1 MGMIPQ
7 EVIDNLLDRLDIVE
21 IISGYIQIKK
31 SGRNFKACCPFHN
44 EKTPSFVVSPDKQIY
59 HCFGC
64 AAGGNVISFVM
75 KYENMEFPEAVKL
88 LADGAGISL
97 PETGRGSSPSL
108 TGPLYEINQ
117 TAADFYHAILMSEE
131 GRVALEYLKARG
143 LDDKTLKT
151 FMVGYAPNG
160 WENFKTFCVKK
171 KIPLEFARKAGLTI
185 PSEKGK
191 GDYDRF
197 RNRII
202 FPIFSE
208 RGRVLGFG
216 GRVLDNSLPKY
227 INSPE
232 TPIYSKSSVLYGL
245 NFSRQA
251 IRDEKYVI
259 ITEGY
264 LDVISSFKH
273 GITNVVATSG
283 TALTESQ
290 VVILKKYADTAV
302 MVFDSDQ
309 AGEAASL
316 RGLDTLLQNGMKV
329 KIATLPEG
337 EDPDSFV
344 QKNGR
349 KKFEKVIDEAK
360 GLFDYKLDLLIKKK
374 GSGEI
379 GYITEEMLPT
389 ISKVNNAVVQSDYL
403 RKLAER
409 LGVDEISLRREMS
422 KVKTGYS
429 YRYVAPAEP
438 SKTEH
443 GEKSIEFY
451 LLGLSISDKERYE
464 RIRDELGLDSFLNMN
479 IRKAIGI
486 IDDFYAAGEK
496 KINPGKLLS
505 RLRGDKAVCDIIVQ
519 ALAKMDITSDLEKA
533 LSDCIARVRKDNRNA
548 QLKGLNDRLKEAEK
562 ARDDEKITALLKEM
576 SRLHKEKVI

>member
-7 EVIDNLLDRLDIVE
+7 EVIDSILDRLDIVE

-88 LADGAGISL
+88 LAAGAGVSL
-97 PETGRGSSPSL
+97 PETGRNSSRSS
-108 TGPLYEINQ
+108 TGHLYEINQ
-117 TAADFYHAILMSEE
+117 TAADFYHDILMSEE
-131 GRVALEYLKARG
+131 GRGALEYLKARG

-151 FMVGYAPNG
+151 FMVGYAPQG

-232 TPIYSKSSVLYGL
+232 TPIYSKSNVLYGL

-273 GITNVVATSG
+273 GSTNVVATSG
-283 TALTESQ
+283 TALTASQ

-302 MVFDSDQ
+302 MVFDADQ

-316 RGLDTLLQNGMKV
+316 RGLDILLQNGMKV

-344 QKNGR
+344 RKNGR
-349 KKFEKVIDEAK
+349 KKFEKIIDDAK
-360 GLFDYKLDLLIKKK
+360 GLFDYKLDLLIKKRVQERSAVSRRK
-374 GSGEI
+374 YSRR
-379 GYITEEMLPT
+379 YPKSTTRLFSPITSE
-389 ISKVNNAVVQSDYL
+389 
-403 RKLAER
+403 
-409 LGVDEISLRREMS
+409 SLRNVSEWMRP
-422 KVKTGYS
+422 
-429 YRYVAPAEP
+429 RCVARWA
-438 SKTEH
+438 
-443 GEKSIEFY
+443 
-451 LLGLSISDKERYE
+451 
-464 RIRDELGLDSFLNMN
+464 
-479 IRKAIGI
+479 
-486 IDDFYAAGEK
+486 
-496 KINPGKLLS
+496 
-505 RLRGDKAVCDIIVQ
+505 RLRRVIRIVM
-519 ALAKMDITSDLEKA
+519 L
-533 LSDCIARVRKDNRNA
+533 RRRN
-548 QLKGLNDRLKEAEK
+548 K
-562 ARDDEKITALLKEM
+562 ARPCTGKKASNFIY
-576 SRLHKEKVI
+576 